1 MGISSY
7 VDAFLENLD
16 CSNNFE
22 RLNLS
27 LFVLIRN
34 IALWLFFL
42 VVNGLIAGILIQ
54 SFLFT
59 E

>member
-1 MGISSY
+1 MTK
-7 VDAFLENLD
+7 NMM
-16 CSNNFE
+16 
-22 RLNLS
+22 
-27 LFVLIRN
+27 RN

-42 VVNGLIAGILIQ
+42 VANGLIAGILIQ